1 MRAFH
6 GRQGTRS
13 AEANEAPGFHDP
25 ARIAKTPASQGAET
39 KTAVGF
45 DRVSPVEAAATMHN
59 GLSDNA
65 KMIANGSKNVPTHPA
80 MTPTEGSDT
89 QETEGD
95 SQTRKGMIV
104 VKNSLP
110 RGTPG

>member
-25 ARIAKTPASQGAET
+25 ARISKTPASQGAET

-45 DRVSPVEAAATMHN
+45 DKISPVEAAATMHN

-65 KMIANGSKNVPTHPA
+65 KMVANGSKNVPIHPA
-80 MTPTEGSDT
+80 QTPTEGSDT

-95 SQTRKGMIV
+95 GSVRDPSGIGF
-104 VKNSLP
+104 
-110 RGTPG
+110 GT